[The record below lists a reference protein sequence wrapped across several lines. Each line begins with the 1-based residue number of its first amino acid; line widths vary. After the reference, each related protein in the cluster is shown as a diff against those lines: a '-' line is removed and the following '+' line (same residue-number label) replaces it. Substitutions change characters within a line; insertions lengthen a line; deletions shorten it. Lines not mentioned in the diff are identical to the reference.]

1 VLVLGIETS
10 CDETAV
16 ALVEDG
22 VRVRS
27 NIIGS
32 QIDLHR
38 PYGGV
43 VPEIAARAHLE
54 LLLPTIDR
62 ALIEG
67 GCTYRDVDAVA
78 VTVGPGLVGALLVG
92 VAAGKSIALAH
103 GLPLLGVNH
112 LEGHVCATQLEF
124 GLIDPPMIGLVVSG
138 GHTSILHIDAD
149 GAFATLGA
157 TIDDA
162 AGEAYD
168 KIARFMGL
176 PYPGGP
182 EIDRL
187 AVDGDPDAIRF
198 PRALDD
204 AASYDFS
211 LSGLKSAVVRELRR
225 REAAD
230 EPIHPPDVAASFQE
244 AIVDVQ
250 VRKVLRAARE
260 HDIGQVTVV
269 GGVAANSRLRERMTS
284 ACAKAGIRLLIPSP
298 ALCTD
303 NGAMIAAAGW
313 NRLLAGE
320 RTDLSVGADPNL
332 TLEGVHLPVRTRAAG
347 ATPRDGDA
355 GAPGADGAPGSRG
368 PGTAG

>member
-22 VRVRS
+22 VRVRA
-27 NIIGS
+27 NVIGS
-32 QIDLHR
+32 QVELHR

-54 LLLPTIDR
+54 LLLPVLDR

-67 GCTYRDVDAVA
+67 GCTYDDVDAVA
-78 VTVGPGLVGALLVG
+78 VTVGPGLIGALLVG
-92 VAAGKSIALAH
+92 VAAGKSLALAQD
-103 GLPLLGVNH
+103 LPLIGVNH

-124 GLIDPPMIGLVVSG
+124 GLIEPPLIGLVVSG
-138 GHTSILHIDAD
+138 GHTSILHVDRD
-149 GAFATLGA
+149 GAFSTLGA

-168 KIARFMGL
+168 KIARFLGL

-198 PRALDD
+198 PRAL
-204 AASYDFS
+204 ASDGTYDFS
-211 LSGLKSAVVRELRR
+211 LSGLKTAVVRELRR
-225 REAAD
+225 RDAAG
-230 EPIHPPDVAASFQE
+230 EPIHPPDIAASFQE
-244 AIVDVQ
+244 AVVDVQ
-250 VRKVLRAARE
+250 VRKVMQAAE
-260 HDIGQVTVV
+260 ALDVGQVTVV
-269 GGVAANSRLRERMTS
+269 GGVAANSRLRERMTA
-284 ACAKAGIRLLIPSP
+284 ACAKAGVRLLIPSP
-298 ALCTD
+298 LLCTD

-313 NRLLAGE
+313 NRLVAGE

-332 TLEGVHLPVRTRAAG
+332 TLAGVHLPVGRTAEGDGAGAAG
-347 ATPRDGDA
+347 
-355 GAPGADGAPGSRG
+355 
-368 PGTAG
+368 